1 MLLFTK
7 CCQRYQNVFLIH
19 KCTYVVGR
27 VDTILIS
34 LQVVNRISVTMV
46 IFPISRVINH

>member
-7 CCQRYQNVFLIH
+7 CCRLYQNVFLIH
-19 KCTYVVGR
+19 MGTYVEGR
-27 VDTILIS
+27 VDTILS
-34 LQVVNRISVTMV
+34 FQVGNRISVTMV